1 MTKKERV
8 LSAMRGE
15 KTDKIPVSF
24 WRHFAGAG
32 TTLSNREVA
41 QKHLDFY
48 QATDLDFI
56 KIMYDGC
63 TAPFSLD
70 IKTAAELRKIRPVKE
85 DHPYVRDILER
96 AKWVNELLSDQVD
109 TWMNLFSPFMLI
121 KKLGEKQLAALIDQ
135 DRYAVIDALTAVG
148 ETLSYTA
155 EKLLTECGC
164 KGIFVCFQGAE
175 SNGSMKR
182 GKTTALSRSK
192 RSLSAFRTSSASSF
206 SSKSRTTFSNIP
218 FWSC

>member
-56 KIMYDGC
+56 KIMYDGF

-85 DHPYVRDILER
+85 DHPYVRDIL
-96 AKWVNELLSDQVD
+96 
-109 TWMNLFSPFMLI
+109 
-121 KKLGEKQLAALIDQ
+121 
-135 DRYAVIDALTAVG
+135 
-148 ETLSYTA
+148 
-155 EKLLTECGC
+155 
-164 KGIFVCFQGAE
+164 
-175 SNGSMKR
+175 GS
-182 GKTTALSRSK
+182 TVTNTALREDYVDVKHCAPDSDFVQYQHIVNCPKQNVVSHTFIQNYMDQNGQDYRFETAPHPVEAL
-192 RSLSAFRTSSASSF
+192 RNRT
-206 SSKSRTTFSNIP
+206 RDDTTLARGAAAD
-218 FWSC
+218 SCS